1 MRKTTWAPY
10 KYFAVVFAFETLH
23 TFGVAILFFAVLPN
37 LDTLRAGLV
46 TNGVL
51 LFPSI
56 LAIFKSVKSYDDNIT
71 KSRKY
76 IFLALD
82 GKYFSP
88 ERVFSLTLQYLSHF

>member
-10 KYFAVVFAFETLH
+10 KYFAVVFVFETLH
-23 TFGVAILFFAVLPN
+23 TFGLAILFFAVLPN

-56 LAIFKSVKSYDDNIT
+56 LVIFRSVKSYDDNIT
-71 KSRKY
+71 KARKY
-76 IFLALD
+76 TFLALD
-82 GKYFSP
+82 GENFAVCSK
-88 ERVFSLTLQYLSHF
+88 